1 MKLLTQDD
9 MIAAQRIA
17 ISNKADAI
25 ENKVVQKLKN
35 ACLQPHIEEKLTS
48 MLNSNS
54 NFELTTSGV
63 IRNVQSVVNKAF
75 KSKSNHTEFTKNIY
89 EAIELLALSLVVADD
104 NISKTFQKELV

>member
-17 ISNKADAI
+17 ISNKSDII
-25 ENKVVQKLKN
+25 ECKVVQKLKN

-48 MLNSNS
+48 MLNDNP
-54 NFELTTSGV
+54 NFELTTNGV
-63 IRNVQSVVNKAF
+63 IRNAQSIVNKAF
-75 KSKSNHTEFTKNIY
+75 KSKSNHDEFSKNIY

-104 NISKTFQKELV
+104 KLVETRKKELV